1 MLKKRLIASLLWRSG
16 QLIQSKKFKHTNAVG
31 NAYTAVDFFNT
42 WAIDEIALI
51 DVTREYKKEDR
62 ALFHRDLRELSKRC
76 FVPLAVGGWLS
87 EINEMRELL
96 TEGADKII
104 LNTAAFH
111 NHELI
116 TKGAERFGKQC
127 IVLSIDAKKIDG
139 TYEVMINRAQEGTG
153 VSPVEWAKTAE
164 RLGAGEI
171 LLRSIDQ
178 DGTKQGYD
186 LDLISSVSAAVSI
199 PVIAAGG
206 AGEWEHFQQ
215 GIEAGALSVAAG
227 NLFQHAEQSTKK
239 VKNALFEHGI
249 DVRQPE
255 FYDIGTPRK
264 IIYRVDS

>member
-16 QLIQSKKFKHTNAVG
+16 QLIQSKNFRHTNAVG

-42 WAIDEIALI
+42 WAIDEIVLL
-51 DVTREYKKEDR
+51 DVTREKTEEDR
-62 ALFHRDLRELSKRC
+62 ERFHRDLRELSKRC

-87 EINEMRELL
+87 TIDEMRQLL
-96 TEGADKII
+96 TEGADKIV
-104 LNTAAFH
+104 LNTEAYRDG
-111 NHELI
+111 EI
-116 TKGAERFGKQC
+116 IEKGAKRFGKQC
-127 IVLSIDAKKIDG
+127 IVISIDARKANG
-139 TYEVMINRAQEGTG
+139 RYEVVIDRGQEFTDT
-153 VSPVEWAKTAE
+153 SPVEWAKTAE
-164 RLGAGEI
+164 KLGAGEI
-171 LLRSIDQ
+171 LLRSIDH

-186 LDLISSVSAAVSI
+186 LELVASVSAAVSI

-215 GIEAGALSVAAG
+215 GIEAGALAVAAG

-249 DVRQPE
+249 DVRRPE